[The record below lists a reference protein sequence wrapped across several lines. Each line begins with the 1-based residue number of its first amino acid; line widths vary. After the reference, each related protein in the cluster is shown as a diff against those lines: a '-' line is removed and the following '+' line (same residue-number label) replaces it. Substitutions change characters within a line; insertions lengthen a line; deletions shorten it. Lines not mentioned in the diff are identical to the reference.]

1 MAIIL
6 SGDQTGAN
14 YSSDLLAILEK
25 FNVSY
30 RGSSAPTAAENGTIW
45 YNDVADEIS
54 IQVSGSFVKLP
65 FTPSSGAVDISASAS
80 VAFGSL
86 SSFTIQT
93 QEGLDTVDPTSS
105 ADQQRLASAATIK
118 DYVDDQDSTHD
129 VNTGVHGVG
138 TIVGT
143 TETQTLTN
151 KTITS
156 PTMSG
161 TIALDPGDQNLIIG
175 DSADTVTISGNLVVS
190 GTTTTANN
198 LSTADHD
205 IFIDTGAGADT
216 AITTGAGILLGNE
229 TTYTGTRHGV
239 TYTSGAGSKWVM
251 SDDLRVNGKLQMN
264 DVNVITTLGAWDGLK
279 VEVNKGG
286 TGVAAVT
293 TDALLR
299 GAGTTTD
306 PLVETTIGDGLKLTT
321 DSLDVDPTEIKVDEF
336 NGIGTIND
344 ATAGQTVTVTGTG
357 TDKSLT
363 YSTTI
368 VDLTQIEDWA
378 ETSTG
383 AGNSTSADQVL
394 VHTGTDGATNYDWAD
409 LSGLV
414 TKAPEGA
421 LTLTG
426 LSVTGNTTLG
436 NATDDDLAVN
446 GRITT
451 GVAPKVNGT
460 DSTGV
465 DLGSDTQRWK
475 SVHTTNL
482 SLSGTSVTG
491 VIKSTDTFSDTETDI
506 PTTAAIRDY
515 VGSTE
520 AGGSIVI
527 IAGTDK
533 LIPVGT
539 IAIVT
544 LGGVTKLWT
553 ASSGTDTVR
562 SVQLSDFVDT
572 GTEFKETVTGFTELQ
587 TGGGAA
593 TVTIDSNI
601 VVAGPD
607 TSKPARD
614 TGNVPLSVTPESKD
628 QLSVFIDGVYQ
639 VKSVYSL
646 SGSTLA
652 FGVDELPT
660 GSVVEVIIGGSVNF
674 DGGTLTDVTA
684 SGTIQANEFVGGGT
698 GITGIASS
706 SHDHEGVYT
715 EPKLGTT
722 SDEGFRFGT
731 TNGTANSDG
740 DFPDKTLDLIYRI
753 SGTTDTTVASI
764 KISDILSGF
773 PIDSWTT

>member
-1 MAIIL
+1 M
-6 SGDQTGAN
+6 
-14 YSSDLLAILEK
+14 
-25 FNVSY
+25 
-30 RGSSAPTAAENGTIW
+30 
-45 YNDVADEIS
+45 
-54 IQVSGSFVKLP
+54 
-65 FTPSSGAVDISASAS
+65 
-80 VAFGSL
+80 
-86 SSFTIQT
+86 
-93 QEGLDTVDPTSS
+93 
-105 ADQQRLASAATIK
+105 
-118 DYVDDQDSTHD
+118 
-129 VNTGVHGVG
+129 
-138 TIVGT
+138 
-143 TETQTLTN
+143 
-151 KTITS
+151 
-156 PTMSG
+156 
-161 TIALDPGDQNLIIG
+161 
-175 DSADTVTISGNLVVS
+175 
-190 GTTTTANN
+190 
-198 LSTADHD
+198 
-205 IFIDTGAGADT
+205 
-216 AITTGAGILLGNE
+216 
-229 TTYTGTRHGV
+229 
-239 TYTSGAGSKWVM
+239 
-251 SDDLRVNGKLQMN
+251 
-264 DVNVITTLGAWDGLK
+264 
-279 VEVNKGG
+279 
-286 TGVAAVT
+286 
-293 TDALLR
+293 
-299 GAGTTTD
+299 
-306 PLVETTIGDGLKLTT
+306 
-321 DSLDVDPTEIKVDEF
+321 
-336 NGIGTIND
+336 
-344 ATAGQTVTVTGTG
+344 
-357 TDKSLT
+357 
-363 YSTTI
+363 
-368 VDLTQIEDWA
+368 
-378 ETSTG
+378 
-383 AGNSTSADQVL
+383 
-394 VHTGTDGATNYDWAD
+394 
-409 LSGLV
+409 
-414 TKAPEGA
+414 
-421 LTLTG
+421 
-426 LSVTGNTTLG
+426 SVTGNTTLG

-475 SVHTTNL
+475 SVHTANL